1 MNYRALGLSIV
12 LTSFISFNACSDS
25 VSADPETV
33 PGTAE
38 EISSSSEKS
47 ISESSSSSEEAT
59 KVSSSSEEKKSAES
73 SSSQKDSVETSS
85 SSEATS
91 SESLSSSEE
100 SSSSEVSS
108 SSEESS
114 SSQEEI
120 AEVSSSSEIAETCKE
135 GDSKDSTFVGM
146 FFKYACTNGEWVP
159 DQLYFAQASKCDEEG
174 ATKDEEKNGVMTHLT
189 CLGTVWQVNKTAPDL
204 NCTEEGATKF
214 DRIANIWMDLVCK
227 KSEYTGKL
235 TWTPDSEAM
244 KKRSACSKEQMDQ
257 TRDTVVAGYIVTQ
270 QCVENADGESYKWTT
285 MKTRNMADCSKEEEG
300 EVVEATILGNKGA
313 YVCTEG
319 FWAVQD
325 IYAVAKCDTE
335 GAIDEYTATDHTVY
349 PMICKDG
356 GWTVDKSRVDQ
367 Y

>member
-1 MNYRALGLSIV
+1 MNYRALGLSLV

-25 VSADPETV
+25 VSADHETV

-59 KVSSSSEEKKSAES
+59 KVSSSSEEKNSAES
-73 SSSQKDSVETSS
+73 SSSQKDSVEVSS

-159 DQLYFAQASKCDEEG
+159 DQLYFAKASKCDEEG
-174 ATKDEEKNGVMTHLT
+174 ATK
-189 CLGTVWQVNKTAPDL
+189 
-204 NCTEEGATKF
+204 F
-214 DRIANIWMDLVCK
+214 DRIGNIWMDLVCK

-235 TWTPDSEAM
+235 TWTPDSEAT

-257 TRDTVVAGYIVTQ
+257 TRDTVVAGFIITQ

>member
-1 MNYRALGLSIV
+1 MYV
-12 LTSFISFNACSDS
+12 
-25 VSADPETV
+25 
-33 PGTAE
+33 
-38 EISSSSEKS
+38 
-47 ISESSSSSEEAT
+47 
-59 KVSSSSEEKKSAES
+59 
-73 SSSQKDSVETSS
+73 
-85 SSEATS
+85 
-91 SESLSSSEE
+91 
-100 SSSSEVSS
+100 
-108 SSEESS
+108 
-114 SSQEEI
+114 
-120 AEVSSSSEIAETCKE
+120 
-135 GDSKDSTFVGM
+135 
-146 FFKYACTNGEWVP
+146 
-159 DQLYFAQASKCDEEG
+159 
-174 ATKDEEKNGVMTHLT
+174 
-189 CLGTVWQVNKTAPDL
+189 
-204 NCTEEGATKF
+204 
-214 DRIANIWMDLVCK
+214 K

-235 TWTPDSEAM
+235 TWTPDSEAT

-270 QCVENADGESYKWTT
+270 KCVENADGESYKWTT
-285 MKTRNMADCSKEEEG
+285 IKTRNMADCSKEEEG

>member
-1 MNYRALGLSIV
+1 MKYRALGLSLV

-25 VSADPETV
+25 VSADHETV

-47 ISESSSSSEEAT
+47 ISESSSSSEEAS
-59 KVSSSSEEKKSAES
+59 KVSSSSEEKNSAES

-100 SSSSEVSS
+100 SSSSEV
-108 SSEESS
+108 SS

-189 CLGTVWQVNKTAPDL
+189 CVGTVWQVNKTAPDL

-214 DRIANIWMDLVCK
+214 DRIGNIWMDLVCK

-235 TWTPDSEAM
+235 TWTPDSEAT
-244 KKRSACSKEQMDQ
+244 KKRNACSKEQMDQ
-257 TRDTVVAGYIVTQ
+257 T
-270 QCVENADGESYKWTT
+270 
-285 MKTRNMADCSKEEEG
+285 
-300 EVVEATILGNKGA
+300 
-313 YVCTEG
+313 
-319 FWAVQD
+319 
-325 IYAVAKCDTE
+325 
-335 GAIDEYTATDHTVY
+335 
-349 PMICKDG
+349 
-356 GWTVDKSRVDQ
+356 
-367 Y
+367 

>member
-1 MNYRALGLSIV
+1 MNYRALGLSLV

-25 VSADPETV
+25 VSADHETV

-59 KVSSSSEEKKSAES
+59 KVSSSSEEKNSAES
-73 SSSQKDSVETSS
+73 SSSQKDSVEVSS

-159 DQLYFAQASKCDEEG
+159 DQLYFAKASKCDEEG

-189 CLGTVWQVNKTAPDL
+189 CIGTVWQ
-204 NCTEEGATKF
+204 
-214 DRIANIWMDLVCK
+214 ANIWMDLVCK

-235 TWTPDSEAM
+235 TWTPDSEAT

-257 TRDTVVAGYIVTQ
+257 TRDTVVAGFIITQ

-285 MKTRNMADCSKEEEG
+285 MKTRNMANCSKEEEG